1 MSMTLL
7 AFLAVA
13 LAVVFAGQRVAF
25 YGDALAEKRGW
36 GRAWVG
42 LILVAA
48 PTSLPE
54 LITGTSAVLQG
65 LVDIAVGD
73 VLGSTLF
80 NLLILSLLDAVG
92 GRIPLLGR
100 LHAGHALAVGFAL
113 IFLALQGAALWWGGP
128 GLGPVSWYTPL
139 ALLLYLLATRLTFLY
154 ERRRPVAE
162 VERLERLYGHLAEDQ
177 VVRGYLL
184 WGGMVVLAASLL
196 PTLAERLAE
205 ETGLGASFVGTA
217 LVGATTSLPEV
228 VVTLAAARLGAFDLA
243 VGNVLGSNLFN
254 ALILAWDDLLYPGS
268 FFAAAHESHLAAV
281 LVAFAMYGVVLIGM
295 SYQALRKLAVLS
307 WDTLALLGLYLV
319 GLFWLYALR

>member
-1 MSMTLL
+1 M
-7 AFLAVA
+7 
-13 LAVVFAGQRVAF
+13 
-25 YGDALAEKRGW
+25 
-36 GRAWVG
+36 
-42 LILVAA
+42 
-48 PTSLPE
+48 
-54 LITGTSAVLQG
+54 
-65 LVDIAVGD
+65 
-73 VLGSTLF
+73 
-80 NLLILSLLDAVG
+80 
-92 GRIPLLGR
+92 
-100 LHAGHALAVGFAL
+100 
-113 IFLALQGAALWWGGP
+113 
-128 GLGPVSWYTPL
+128 
-139 ALLLYLLATRLTFLY
+139 
-154 ERRRPVAE
+154 AE

-243 VGNVLGSNLFN
+243 VGNLLGSNLFN

-281 LVAFAMYGVVLIGM
+281 LVAFAMYGVVLLGM
-295 SYQALRKLAVLS
+295 NYQALRKLAVLS

>member
-1 MSMTLL
+1 MTWF
-7 AFLAVA
+7 AFLGVA
-13 LAVVFAGQRVAF
+13 MVVVFAGARVAY

-48 PTSLPE
+48 TTSLPE
-54 LITGTSAVLQG
+54 LFTGTSAALQG

-80 NLLILSLLDAVG
+80 NLVILSLLDAVG
-92 GRIPLLGR
+92 GRVPLLGR

-113 IFLALQGAALWWGGP
+113 LLLAFQGAALFGGGP
-128 GLGPVSWYTPL
+128 TLGPVSWYAPAVL
-139 ALLLYLLATRLTFLY
+139 ALYLLATRLTFLY
-154 ERRRPVAE
+154 ERRRPQAE
-162 VERLERLYGHLAEDQ
+162 LERLELYYEHLSLVQ
-177 VVRGYLL
+177 VVRGYVGFGAL
-184 WGGMVVLAASLL
+184 VVGAAILL
-196 PTLAERLAE
+196 PPLAERLAE

-228 VVTLAAARLGAFDLA
+228 VVTLSAARLGAFDLA

-254 ALILAWDDLLYPGS
+254 ALILAWDDLLYPGD
-268 FFAAAHESHLAAV
+268 FFQEAHGSHLAAV
-281 LVAFAMYGVVLIGM
+281 LVAFAMYGVVLVGM

-307 WDTLALLGLYLV
+307 WDTLALLGLYLL
-319 GLFWLYALR
+319 GLSWLYALR

>member
-1 MSMTLL
+1 MTLL
-7 AFLAVA
+7 AFLGVA
-13 LAVVFAGQRVAF
+13 LLVIVAGQRVAY

-48 PTSLPE
+48 TTSLPE
-54 LITGTSAVLQG
+54 LLTGTSAALQG

-92 GRIPLLGR
+92 GRVPLLGR
-100 LHAGHALAVGFAL
+100 LHAGHALAVGFSL
-113 IFLALQGAALWWGGP
+113 LFLSLQGAALWWGGP
-128 GLGPVSWYTPL
+128 QWGLVSWYSPL
-139 ALLLYLLATRLTFLY
+139 ALALYLLATRLTFSY
-154 ERRRPVAE
+154 ERRRPQVE
-162 VERLERLYGHLAEDQ
+162 VERWERLYEHLSFSQAL
-177 VVRGYLL
+177 RGYV
-184 WGGMVVLAASLL
+184 GYGAVVVGAASLL

-254 ALILAWDDLLYPGS
+254 ALILAWDDLLYPGP
-268 FFAAAHESHLAAV
+268 FFHEAHESHLAAV
-281 LVAFAMYGVVLIGM
+281 LVALAMYGVVLLGM

-307 WDTLALLGLYLV
+307 WDTLALLGLYLL
-319 GLFWLYALR
+319 GLGWLYALR